1 MASEISKGQLLVV
14 KVPPYYNKEY
24 FYEVESAGK
33 KLIRAKLYHS
43 PKVRKSWTKEEFGV
57 LLDMQLIRLA
67 EPNEKPPG
75 PAELP
80 QD

>member
-1 MASEISKGQLLVV
+1 MVSEISKGQLLVV
-14 KVPPYYNKEY
+14 KVPPYYTKEY

-33 KLIRAKLYHS
+33 KQIRAKLYHS

-67 EPNEKPPG
+67 EPG
-75 PAELP
+75 ELP
-80 QD
+80 PNPVESQDD